1 MASMGTMIGGGGAR
15 RMGSGV
21 GAGMMQGLIGGY
33 TEQNPNAWAV
43 KGLGNLIS
51 ARQGEMQGAAIDRAN
66 SPYMQSFNAA
76 TSGQPIAQSPY
87 FQRGGA
93 MYTQPAP
100 GTQPHQQ
107 ASAMPYNQGMPGARA
122 MYYMRG
128 GKPKGYPIGKFIAGL
143 MNPQQGGAPV
153 TGGTDE
159 GGEVAPPPDKPT
171 GEEGTTK
178 PGGVGE
184 ALKASADMTTGPVM
198 ATTTGQTG
206 QTIPDPGHQ
215 GYNAYTGQYGYSRD
229 YDYNEGKNI
238 AGQGK
243 TPRAFK
249 GKAQGPFASMLTSMF
264 PSLGGLIS
272 GIGNRLN
279 TGTQNLD
286 QGYVGDYYLGP
297 RRAPFGSVHG

>member
-1 MASMGTMIGGGGAR
+1 MASMGAMIGGGGTR

-21 GAGMMQGLIGGY
+21 GAGIARGFMGGY
-33 TEQNPNAWAV
+33 SEQNPNAWAV
-43 KGLGNLIS
+43 QGVGKLMD
-51 ARQGEMQGAAIDRAN
+51 ARQKEMEAAAIDRAN
-66 SPYMQSFNAA
+66 SPYLNPSGVPAFGYGATTDDMAA
-76 TSGQPIAQSPY
+76 AYQASH
-87 FQRGGA
+87 
-93 MYTQPAP
+93 AP
-100 GTQPHQQ
+100 STGRPQ
-107 ASAMPYNQGMPGARA
+107 SAMPYNARMPGARA

-128 GKPKGYPIGKFIAGL
+128 GQPRGYSIGHFIAGL
-143 MNPQQGGAPV
+143 MNPQQGATS
-153 TGGTDE
+153 TGDGSSS
-159 GGEVAPPPDKPT
+159 GELQPPPGKPT

-178 PGGVGE
+178 PGG
-184 ALKASADMTTGPVM
+184 AADTLKAGADMTTGPAL

-229 YDYNEGKNI
+229 YGYDEGKNI

-272 GIGNRLN
+272 GMGNRLN
-279 TGTQNLD
+279 QGTQNLD
-286 QGYVGDYYLGP
+286 QGYVADYYLGP